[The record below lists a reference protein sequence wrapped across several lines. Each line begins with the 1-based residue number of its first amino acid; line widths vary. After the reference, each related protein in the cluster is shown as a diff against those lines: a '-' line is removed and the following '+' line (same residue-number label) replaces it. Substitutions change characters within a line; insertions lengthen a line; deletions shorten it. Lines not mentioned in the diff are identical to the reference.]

1 MGMKILVVLCP
12 KLKILILN
20 SQALMGITK
29 ANFSGS
35 LVLFEIVVTMKNLFQ
50 KMGKTLTHQLKTYI
64 KE

>member
-1 MGMKILVVLCP
+1 MGIKILVVLCP

-50 KMGKTLTHQLKTYI
+50 KIALRSFNVLIHI
-64 KE
+64 